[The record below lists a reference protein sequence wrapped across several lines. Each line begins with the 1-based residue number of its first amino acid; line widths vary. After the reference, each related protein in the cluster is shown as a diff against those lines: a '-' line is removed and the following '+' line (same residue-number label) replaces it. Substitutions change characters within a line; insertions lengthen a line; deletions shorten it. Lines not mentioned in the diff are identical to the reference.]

1 MYPGNSRLVKYLKI
15 IQCNPPYLQT
25 KNKGKK
31 QPIGS
36 YQLISGKHLTKF
48 NIHS

>member
-36 YQLISGKHLTKF
+36 YQLI
-48 NIHS
+48 